1 MKKISLVIGAL
12 LLLLLLPSAV
22 SALGNI
28 SVSSDPVGATI
39 YVDNE
44 NKGTTVAPS
53 FTVTNVATG
62 TRGVVLQL
70 SGYMN
75 FTASA
80 VVTDG
85 GTYPIVATLTPNPP
99 APTILSITPI
109 DGYNNSAVTITL
121 AGTGFVSGATVNL
134 TKSGQANITATSVSF
149 SSAIQIAPIF
159 PITGKPA
166 GIWNIVVTNPDG
178 QSATYSSFEIK
189 NPGTVVTLSSITPP
203 SAVTNTT
210 ASITGLAGTNFQTS
224 ATMRLRRSGY
234 NDIYGTVTT
243 LSSTAIT
250 GTFNLT
256 NQVPGPYQVCV
267 INPSTDAVCGL
278 TFTINAISS
287 TANGSINVISSPSI
301 SKIFLNNV
309 FQDYTPMT
317 LYNITPGTYTVM
329 VRSAGYND
337 YSESVSVSAGNTSYV
352 TASLVL
358 APEVTT
364 TTTTVPPTTVTTVK
378 TTVKSTLKVPTPWPT
393 DTPTP
398 ASPVGVLVILGA
410 VGVGLIV
417 LRKL

>member
-12 LLLLLLPSAV
+12 FLLLLLPCAV
-22 SALGNI
+22 SAFGNI
-28 SVSSDPVGATI
+28 SVSSDPIGATI
-39 YVDNE
+39 LLNGSSTGATTNTILE
-44 NKGTTVAPS
+44 NIPAGSHTILLQKSGYSDYSQAV
-53 FTVTNVATG
+53 TVTNNATS
-62 TRGVVLQL
+62 TVSV
-70 SGYMN
+70 
-75 FTASA
+75 
-80 VVTDG
+80 
-85 GTYPIVATLTPNPP
+85 TLTADIA
-99 APTILSITPI
+99 APTISSISPI
-109 DGYNNSAVTITL
+109 NWYNNSAVTITL

-149 SSAIQIAPIF
+149 SSATQIAPIF

-166 GIWNIVVTNPDG
+166 GLWNIVVTNPDG
-178 QSATYSSFEIK
+178 QSATYSNGFEIK
-189 NPGTVVTLSSITPP
+189 NPGTVVTLSSITPS

-224 ATMRLRRSGY
+224 ATMRLRLSGY
-234 NDIYGTVTT
+234 NDIYGTITN

-250 GTFNLT
+250 GTFDLT
-256 NQVPGPYQVCV
+256 NQVPGTYQVCV

-329 VRSAGYND
+329 IRSAGYND

-358 APEVTT
+358 APEETT

-378 TTVKSTLKVPTPWPT
+378 TTVKSTLKVPTPWPSAT
-393 DTPTP
+393 ATP
-398 ASPVGVLVILGA
+398 ASPVSIIAILGA